1 MALTFDDGPDPAYT
15 GNVLEL
21 LSRQSAHATF
31 FVIGQHA
38 EEYPDLTNAIVA
50 SGHELANH
58 TWSHRRLAS
67 IPADEAIEEIDRGQE
82 SVSHFTQG
90 VLIRAPYGEVKAETL
105 LAIQSDGLI
114 PVHWSVPL
122 DHYVEEL
129 GGAPLDAA
137 RAIARDTMPGDI
149 ILAHD
154 AHDGGIDR
162 DHTIDAVR
170 YLLPFLRTRGYS
182 VVAVST
188 LLSAGTPVWA
198 QARPWFWQSGFE
210 CSDP

>member
-1 MALTFDDGPDPAYT
+1 MPSSPPA
-15 GNVLEL
+15 
-21 LSRQSAHATF
+21 
-31 FVIGQHA
+31 
-38 EEYPDLTNAIVA
+38 TNWPTT
-50 SGHELANH
+50 

-67 IPADEAIEEIDRGQE
+67 IPADEAIEEIDRRQE
-82 SVSHFTQG
+82 SVSHFTPG

-129 GGAPLDAA
+129 GLAPLDAA

-162 DHTIDAVR
+162 DHTIDTVR
-170 YLLPFLRTRGYS
+170 YLLPAHTRLLGRVSEYAPERRHPSVGAGSAVVLAEWVRVSRFLIPG
-182 VVAVST
+182 
-188 LLSAGTPVWA
+188 
-198 QARPWFWQSGFE
+198 
-210 CSDP
+210 